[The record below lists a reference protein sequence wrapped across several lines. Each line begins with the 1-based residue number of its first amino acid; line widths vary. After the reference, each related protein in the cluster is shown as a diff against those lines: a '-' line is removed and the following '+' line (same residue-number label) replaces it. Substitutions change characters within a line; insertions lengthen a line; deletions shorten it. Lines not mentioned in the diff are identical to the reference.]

1 MGMPPNNSWPPT
13 LPHRSGDDADDAW
26 VSGAW
31 SSGRRHIVPGD
42 ASTPDDA
49 TITDLMTSDTRP
61 IGGVWAGGGGSSVHG
76 RTPPALRRPIRQDRR
91 RTATLLAIGAAIGL
105 ALALVALVLAQL
117 GGLFGAPGASGKG
130 GLAGVSH
137 HPTATVPPPTPT
149 PVRPLLTGTVGA
161 TPGSVNL
168 TTGGTLD
175 WAHWGLTDAHDFDH
189 KATGDN
195 NISNY
200 TVDGH
205 FGALQYGNNP
215 SAFTWSDGT
224 PTHSALNSTTGVY
237 VFGEGSGFTIVV
249 PADLT
254 THTLTIYVGVY
265 GAHGSLSAHL
275 SDHSASDY
283 ADDSLVNSSGVSN
296 GAYTITYRAASAGQT
311 LTITF
316 TDEKLYS
323 FFGNIELQAATLA

>member
-1 MGMPPNNSWPPT
+1 MPPNNSWPPT
-13 LPHRSGDDADDAW
+13 LPHIRGADNADDAW

-49 TITDLMTSDTRP
+49 TVTDLMTSETRP
-61 IGGVWAGGGGSSVHG
+61 IGGVWGGGASSARG
-76 RTPPALRRPIRQDRR
+76 RTPPALRRPIRRDRR

-105 ALALVALVLAQL
+105 ALALVTLVLAQL
-117 GGLFGAPGASGKG
+117 GGLFGAPGAAGRSGP
-130 GLAGVSH
+130 ASISH

-149 PVRPLLTGTVGA
+149 PILPLLTATVGA

-168 TTGGTLD
+168 TNGGTLD

-189 KATGDN
+189 KASGN
-195 NISNY
+195 GKISNY
-200 TVDGH
+200 KVVGH
-205 FGALQYGNNP
+205 FGAIHYGDNP

-237 VFGEGSGFTIVV
+237 VFGEQNGFTIVA

-254 THTLTIYVGVY
+254 AHTLTIYVGVY
-265 GAHGSLSAHL
+265 AAHGAFSAHL
-275 SDHSASDY
+275 SDHSASAY
-283 ADDSLVNSSGVSN
+283 TDDSLVNSSGVTN
-296 GAYTITYRAASAGQT
+296 GAYTITYRAASAGQS
-311 LTITF
+311 LTVTF

-323 FFGNIELQAATLA
+323 LFGNIELQAATLA